1 MKGDLT
7 AFQKA
12 KLLPVTIDH
21 YFFMYKKEERIMK
34 ETILGTLL
42 LSLAAILLI
51 LPGSG
56 LAQDTIKI
64 GFFAPIT
71 GPAAADGASAKHA
84 VDLAVKEVNDSGGIR
99 GKKVE
104 LIVYD
109 DRLNPQE
116 AVAIANKLIE
126 KDQVVGVASGSYSG
140 PTRVAAPIFQKAGM
154 PMVAGY
160 AVHPDV
166 TWDPKQKK
174 PNDYCFRN
182 GFLGEIEGAA
192 AAEYAV
198 KNLKAMKMSLIFM
211 DNDFGRAISAGFAS
225 HAEKLG
231 ATILVKQ
238 MYKFPGE
245 KDFRPFLTRIKE
257 GNPDLI
263 FAAGY
268 YNEAAAIVR
277 QSKELGIKAPIMGEE
292 GFDSPKFL
300 EIAGSAAEG
309 VIIATNL
316 DRDDP
321 RPLVQNFLK
330 NYRQTYEKNADM
342 VGASS
347 YDAFMILVNAIKE
360 AGTAPSAIQK
370 ALLATKD
377 YNGLTGKISRFVQGE
392 VVKPVQIQVVK
403 EGKFRRL
410 GVVDNP
416 EVITPPTKK

>member
-1 MKGDLT
+1 MKRGSFLFSFLVLSILFLT
-7 AFQKA
+7 S
-12 KLLPVTIDH
+12 V
-21 YFFMYKKEERIMK
+21 Y
-34 ETILGTLL
+34 
-42 LSLAAILLI
+42 
-51 LPGSG
+51 
-56 LAQDTIKI
+56 AQDIPI

-71 GPAAADGASAKHA
+71 GPAAADGESARNA
-84 VDLAVKEVNDSGGIR
+84 VLLGLKEVNDAGGIG
-99 GKKVE
+99 GKKIN
-104 LIVYD
+104 LMIYD

-126 KDQVVGVASGSYSG
+126 KDKVVGVVSGAYSG
-140 PTRVAAPIFQKAGM
+140 PTRVTAPIFQKAGI

-166 TWDPKQKK
+166 TWDPKEKK
-174 PNDYCFRN
+174 PNDFCFRN

-192 AAEYAV
+192 AAEFAV
-198 KNLKAMKMSLIFM
+198 KNLKAKKIALIFM
-211 DNDFGRAISAGFAS
+211 DNDFGKAISSGFAER
-225 HAEKLG
+225 AEKLG
-231 ATILVKQ
+231 ATILTKQ

-257 GNPDLI
+257 GSPDVI

-268 YNEAAAIVR
+268 YNEAASIVR
-277 QSKELGIKAPIMGEE
+277 QAKELGITSQILGEE

-300 EIAGSAAEG
+300 EIAGPAAEG

-330 NYRQTYEKNADM
+330 NYQKAYNEDADM

-347 YDAFMILVNAIKE
+347 YDAFMILVNAVRK
-360 AGTAPSAIQK
+360 AGTDPKMIQK
-370 ALLATKD
+370 TLLETKD

-403 EGKFRRL
+403 GGKFHRL

-416 EVITPPTKK
+416 EVITPPTK

>member
-1 MKGDLT
+1 MK
-7 AFQKA
+7 K
-12 KLLPVTIDH
+12 
-21 YFFMYKKEERIMK
+21 
-34 ETILGTLL
+34 TILGILF
-42 LSLAAILLI
+42 LSLSAILLV
-51 LPGSG
+51 LPGSAV
-56 LAQDTIKI
+56 AQDTIKI

-84 VDLAVKEVNDSGGIR
+84 VDLAVKEVNDAGGIR

-126 KDQVVGVASGSYSG
+126 KDKVAGVASGSYSG
-140 PTRVAAPIFQKAGM
+140 PTRVSAPIFQKAGM

-198 KNLKAMKMSLIFM
+198 KILKAKKMSLIFM
-211 DNDFGRAISAGFAS
+211 DNDFGRAISAGFAA

-231 ATILVKQ
+231 ASILTKQ

-277 QSKELGIKAPIMGEE
+277 QSKELGVKGTIMGEE

-300 EIAGSAAEG
+300 EIAGPTAEG

-330 NYRQTYEKNADM
+330 SYRQAYGHDADM

-347 YDAFMILVNAIKE
+347 YDAFKILVAAIEK
-360 AGTAPSAIQK
+360 AGTDAKAIQK
-370 ALLATKD
+370 ALLETKD
-377 YNGLTGKISRFVQGE
+377 YNGLTGKITRFVQGE
-392 VVKPVQIQVVK
+392 VIKPVQIQVVK

-416 EVITPPTKK
+416 EVITPPTK

>member
-1 MKGDLT
+1 MKRVGFLFIIFAFTMLFLT
-7 AFQKA
+7 IS
-12 KLLPVTIDH
+12 T
-21 YFFMYKKEERIMK
+21 Y
-34 ETILGTLL
+34 G
-42 LSLAAILLI
+42 
-51 LPGSG
+51 
-56 LAQDTIKI
+56 QDIPI

-84 VDLAVKEVNDSGGIR
+84 VELGLKEVNDAGGIK
-99 GKKVE
+99 GKKVD
-104 LIVYD
+104 LIIYD

-126 KDQVVGVASGSYSG
+126 KDKVVGVASGSYSG
-140 PTRVAAPIFQKAGM
+140 PTRVTAPIFQKAGI

-166 TWDPKQKK
+166 TWDPKEKK
-174 PNDYCFRN
+174 PNDFCFRN

-192 AAEYAV
+192 AAEFAV
-198 KNLKAMKMSLIFM
+198 KNLKAKKISLIFM
-211 DNDFGRAISAGFAS
+211 DNDFGRAISSGFAER
-225 HAEKLG
+225 AEKLG
-231 ATILVKQ
+231 ATILTKQ

-245 KDFRPFLTRIKE
+245 KDFRPYLTRIKE
-257 GNPDLI
+257 GNPDVI

-268 YNEAAAIVR
+268 YNEAASIVR
-277 QSKELGIKAPIMGEE
+277 QAKELGITSQILGEE

-300 EIAGSAAEG
+300 EIAGPAAEG

-330 NYRQTYEKNADM
+330 NYRKGYNEDADM

-347 YDAFMILVNAIKE
+347 YDAFMILVNAIRK
-360 AGTAPSAIQK
+360 AGTDPKAIQK
-370 ALLATKD
+370 ALLQTKD
-377 YNGLTGKISRFVQGE
+377 YNGLTGKISRFIQGE

-403 EGKFRRL
+403 GGKFRRL
-410 GVVDNP
+410 AVVDNP

>member
-1 MKGDLT
+1 MKRFLRIGT
-7 AFQKA
+7 YIGIGAV
-12 KLLPVTIDH
+12 LLFVGGI
-21 YFFMYKKEERIMK
+21 
-34 ETILGTLL
+34 GW
-42 LSLAAILLI
+42 
-51 LPGSG
+51 
-56 LAQDTIKI
+56 AQDTIRI

-71 GPAAADGASAKHA
+71 GPAAADGASAKNA
-84 VDLAVKEVNDSGGIR
+84 VELGVKELNDAGGIG
-99 GKKVE
+99 GKKID

-126 KDQVVGVASGSYSG
+126 KDKVVGVVSGAYSG
-140 PTRVAAPIFQKAGM
+140 PTRVTAPIFQKAGM

-166 TWDPKQKK
+166 TWDPKEKK
-174 PNDYCFRN
+174 PNDFCFRN

-198 KNLKAMKMSLIFM
+198 KNMKAQSVALIFM
-211 DNDFGRAISAGFAS
+211 DNDFGRAISAGFAER
-225 HAEKLG
+225 AEKLG
-231 ATILVKQ
+231 AKVLTKQ

-257 GNPDLI
+257 SNPDLI

-268 YNEAAAIVR
+268 YGEAAAIVR
-277 QSKELGIKAPIMGEE
+277 QAKELGITSKIMGEE
-292 GFDSPKFL
+292 GFDSPKFI
-300 EIAGSAAEG
+300 EIAGPAAEG
-309 VIIATNL
+309 VVIATNL

-321 RPLVQNFLK
+321 RPVVQNFLK
-330 NYRQTYEKNADM
+330 NYHSAYKEDADM

-347 YDAFMILVNAIKE
+347 YDALMILVNAIKKS
-360 AGTAPSAIQK
+360 GTDAKAIQK
-370 ALLATKD
+370 ALLETKD

-403 EGKFRRL
+403 DGKFRRL
-410 GVVDNP
+410 GIVDNP
-416 EVITPPTKK
+416 EVITPPTKQ

>member
-1 MKGDLT
+1 MKRGGFL
-7 AFQKA
+7 FGIFVFSV
-12 KLLPVTIDH
+12 L
-21 YFFMYKKEERIMK
+21 F
-34 ETILGTLL
+34 
-42 LSLAAILLI
+42 LSLSAY
-51 LPGSG
+51 G
-56 LAQDTIKI
+56 QDIPI

-84 VDLAVKEVNDSGGIR
+84 VELGLKEVNDGGGINGR
-99 GKKVE
+99 KVN
-104 LIVYD
+104 LIIYD

-126 KDQVVGVASGSYSG
+126 KDKVVGVASGSYSG
-140 PTRVAAPIFQKAGM
+140 PTRVTAPIFQKAGM

-166 TWDPKQKK
+166 TWDPKEKK
-174 PNDYCFRN
+174 PNDFCFRN

-192 AAEYAV
+192 AAEFAV
-198 KNLKAMKMSLIFM
+198 KNLKAKRIALIFM
-211 DNDFGRAISAGFAS
+211 DNDFGRAISSGFAER
-225 HAEKLG
+225 AEKLG
-231 ATILVKQ
+231 AAVLTKQ

-257 GNPDLI
+257 GNPDVI

-268 YNEAAAIVR
+268 YNEAASIVR
-277 QSKELGIKAPIMGEE
+277 QSKELGIKSQILGEE

-300 EIAGSAAEG
+300 EIAGPAAEG

-330 NYRQTYEKNADM
+330 NYRKAYNEDADM

-347 YDAFMILVNAIKE
+347 YDAFMILVNAIRK
-360 AGTAPSAIQK
+360 AGTDPKAIQK
-370 ALLATKD
+370 ALLETKD

-403 EGKFRRL
+403 GGKFRRL

-416 EVITPPTKK
+416 EVITPPTK

>member
-1 MKGDLT
+1 MKRGGFLSG
-7 AFQKA
+7 
-12 KLLPVTIDH
+12 
-21 YFFMYKKEERIMK
+21 
-34 ETILGTLL
+34 ILVFLFLFLG
-42 LSLAAILLI
+42 LSAY
-51 LPGSG
+51 G
-56 LAQDTIKI
+56 QDIPI

-84 VDLAVKEVNDSGGIR
+84 VELGLKEVNDGGGINGR
-99 GKKVE
+99 KVN
-104 LIVYD
+104 LIIYD

-126 KDQVVGVASGSYSG
+126 KDKVVGVASGAYSG
-140 PTRVAAPIFQKAGM
+140 PTRVTAPIFQKAGM

-166 TWDPKQKK
+166 TWDPKEKR
-174 PNDYCFRN
+174 PNDFCFRN

-192 AAEYAV
+192 AAEFAV
-198 KNLKAMKMSLIFM
+198 KNLKAKKIALIFM
-211 DNDFGRAISAGFAS
+211 DNDFGRAISSGFAER
-225 HAEKLG
+225 AEKLG
-231 ATILVKQ
+231 AKVLTKQ
-238 MYKFPGE
+238 IYKFPGE
-245 KDFRPFLTRIKE
+245 KDFRHFLTRIKE
-257 GNPDLI
+257 GNPDVI

-268 YNEAAAIVR
+268 YNEAASIVR
-277 QSKELGIKAPIMGEE
+277 QAKELGIKSQILGEE

-300 EIAGSAAEG
+300 EIAGPAAEG

-330 NYRQTYEKNADM
+330 NYRKAYNEDADM

-347 YDAFMILVNAIKE
+347 YDAFMILVNAIRK
-360 AGTAPSAIQK
+360 AGTDPKAIQK
-370 ALLATKD
+370 ALLETKD

-403 EGKFRRL
+403 GGKFRRL

-416 EVITPPTKK
+416 EVITPPTK

>member
-1 MKGDLT
+1 MR
-7 AFQKA
+7 
-12 KLLPVTIDH
+12 KLIFAGILLGISAGFL
-21 YFFMYKKEERIMK
+21 FFMA
-34 ETILGTLL
+34 
-42 LSLAAILLI
+42 LSA
-51 LPGSG
+51 G
-56 LAQDTIKI
+56 AQDTIKI

-71 GPAAADGASAKHA
+71 GPAAADGASAKNA
-84 VDLAVKEVNDSGGIR
+84 VELGLKEVNDAGGVR

-126 KDQVVGVASGSYSG
+126 KDKVVGVASGSYSG
-140 PTRVAAPIFQKAGM
+140 PTRVSAPIFQKAGM

-166 TWDPKQKK
+166 TWDPNQKK

-192 AAEYAV
+192 AAEFAV
-198 KNLKAMKMSLIFM
+198 KNLKAKKISLIFM
-211 DNDFGRAISAGFAS
+211 DNDFGRAISSGFAEK
-225 HAEKLG
+225 AEKLG
-231 ATILVKQ
+231 ATILTKQ

-257 GNPDLI
+257 GNPDVI

-268 YNEAAAIVR
+268 YNEAASIVR
-277 QSKELGIKAPIMGEE
+277 QSKELGIRSQILGEE

-300 EIAGSAAEG
+300 EIAGPAAEG

-330 NYRQTYEKNADM
+330 NYRKAYGEDADM

-347 YDAFMILVNAIKE
+347 YDAFMILVKAIEK
-360 AGTAPSAIQK
+360 AGTDPKAIQK
-370 ALLATKD
+370 ALLETKD

-410 GVVDNP
+410 TVIDNP
-416 EVITPPTKK
+416 EVITPPTK

>member
-1 MKGDLT
+1 M
-7 AFQKA
+7 
-12 KLLPVTIDH
+12 VISTI
-21 YFFMYKKEERIMK
+21 FLF
-34 ETILGTLL
+34 
-42 LSLAAILLI
+42 SLVGPSA
-51 LPGSG
+51 
-56 LAQDTIKI
+56 AQDMIKI

-71 GPAAADGASAKHA
+71 GPAAADGMSAKNA
-84 VDLAVKEVNDSGGIR
+84 VELGLKEVNDSGGIR

-109 DRLNPQE
+109 DRLKAEE

-126 KDQVVGVASGSYSG
+126 KDKVVGVASGSYSG

-166 TWDPKQKK
+166 TWDPKQKR

-192 AAEYAV
+192 AAEFAV
-198 KNLKAMKMSLIFM
+198 KNLKAKRISLIFM
-211 DNDFGRAISAGFAS
+211 DNDFGRAISSGFAER
-225 HAEKLG
+225 AEKLG
-231 ATILVKQ
+231 ASILAKQ

-257 GNPDLI
+257 GNPEVI

-268 YNEAAAIVR
+268 YNEAASIVR
-277 QSKELGIKAPIMGEE
+277 QSKELGIRSQILGEE

-300 EIAGSAAEG
+300 EIAGPAAEG

-321 RPLVQNFLK
+321 RPVVQNFLK
-330 NYRQTYEKNADM
+330 NYRKAYGEDADM

-347 YDAFMILVNAIKE
+347 YDAFMILVNAVKE
-360 AGTAPSAIQK
+360 AGTDPQAIQR

-403 EGKFRRL
+403 DGKFRRL
-410 GVVDNP
+410 AVIDNP
-416 EVITPPTKK
+416 EVITPPTK

>member
-1 MKGDLT
+1 MKRGG
-7 AFQKA
+7 F
-12 KLLPVTIDH
+12 
-21 YFFMYKKEERIMK
+21 
-34 ETILGTLL
+34 L
-42 LSLAAILLI
+42 LSIFVFSILFLT
-51 LPGSG
+51 LSAYG
-56 LAQDTIKI
+56 QDIPI

-84 VDLAVKEVNDSGGIR
+84 VELGLKEVNDGGGINGR
-99 GKKVE
+99 KVN
-104 LIVYD
+104 LIIYD

-126 KDQVVGVASGSYSG
+126 KDKVVGVASGSYSG
-140 PTRVAAPIFQKAGM
+140 PTRVTAPIFQKAGM

-166 TWDPKQKK
+166 TWDPKEKK
-174 PNDYCFRN
+174 PNDFCFRN

-192 AAEYAV
+192 AAEFAV
-198 KNLKAMKMSLIFM
+198 KNLKAKKISLIFM
-211 DNDFGRAISAGFAS
+211 DNDFGRAISSGFAER
-225 HAEKLG
+225 AEKLG
-231 ATILVKQ
+231 AAVLTKQ

-257 GNPDLI
+257 GNPDVI

-268 YNEAAAIVR
+268 YNEAASIVR
-277 QSKELGIKAPIMGEE
+277 QAKELGIKSQILGEE

-300 EIAGSAAEG
+300 EIAGPAAEG

-330 NYRQTYEKNADM
+330 NYQKAYNEDADM

-347 YDAFMILVNAIKE
+347 YDAFMILVNAIRK
-360 AGTAPSAIQK
+360 AGTDPKAIQK
-370 ALLATKD
+370 ALLETKD

-403 EGKFRRL
+403 GGKFRRL

-416 EVITPPTKK
+416 EVITPPNK

>member
-1 MKGDLT
+1 MRGL
-7 AFQKA
+7 
-12 KLLPVTIDH
+12 
-21 YFFMYKKEERIMK
+21 R
-34 ETILGTLL
+34 
-42 LSLAAILLI
+42 
-51 LPGSG
+51 G
-56 LAQDTIKI
+56 LAIFLGLALIFSFLGVSNGRAQETIKI

-71 GPAAADGASAKHA
+71 GPAAADGMSAKHA
-84 VDLAVKEVNDSGGIR
+84 VELGVKEVNEAGGIR

-109 DRLNPQE
+109 DRLKAEE

-126 KDQVVGVASGSYSG
+126 KDKVVGVVSGSYSG
-140 PTRVAAPIFQKAGM
+140 PTRVTAPIFQKAGM

-166 TWDPKQKK
+166 TWDPVQKK
-174 PNDYCFRN
+174 PNDFIFRN
-182 GFLGEIEGAA
+182 GFLGEVEGAA
-192 AAEYAV
+192 AAEFAV
-198 KNLKAMKMSLIFM
+198 KNLKAKKISIISM
-211 DNDFGRAISAGFAS
+211 DNDFGRAISSGFAAR
-225 HAEKLG
+225 AEKLG
-231 ATILVKQ
+231 ATILTKQ

-245 KDFRPFLTRIKE
+245 KDFRPYLTRIKE
-257 GNPDLI
+257 GNPDVI

-268 YNEAAAIVR
+268 YNEAASIVR
-277 QSKELGIKAPIMGEE
+277 QAKELGITSQILGEE

-300 EIAGSAAEG
+300 EIAGPAAEG

-330 NYRQTYEKNADM
+330 NYKKAYGEDADM

-347 YDAFMILVNAIKE
+347 YDAFMILVKAIEK
-360 AGTAPSAIQK
+360 AGTDPKAIQK
-370 ALLATKD
+370 ALLETKD

-403 EGKFRRL
+403 GGKFRRMA
-410 GVVDNP
+410 VIDNP
-416 EVITPPTKK
+416 EVITPPLKQ

>member
-1 MKGDLT
+1 MKRGGFL
-7 AFQKA
+7 FGIFVFSV
-12 KLLPVTIDH
+12 L
-21 YFFMYKKEERIMK
+21 F
-34 ETILGTLL
+34 
-42 LSLAAILLI
+42 LSLSAY
-51 LPGSG
+51 G
-56 LAQDTIKI
+56 QDIPI

-84 VDLAVKEVNDSGGIR
+84 VELGLKEVNDGGGINGR
-99 GKKVE
+99 KVN
-104 LIVYD
+104 LIIYD

-126 KDQVVGVASGSYSG
+126 KDKVVGVASGSYSG
-140 PTRVAAPIFQKAGM
+140 PTRVTAPIFQKAGM

-166 TWDPKQKK
+166 TWDPKEKK
-174 PNDYCFRN
+174 PNDFCFRN

-192 AAEYAV
+192 AAEFAV
-198 KNLKAMKMSLIFM
+198 KNLKAKKIALIFM
-211 DNDFGRAISAGFAS
+211 DNDFGRAISSGFAER
-225 HAEKLG
+225 AEKLG
-231 ATILVKQ
+231 AAVLTKQ

-257 GNPDLI
+257 GNPDVI

-268 YNEAAAIVR
+268 YNEAASIVR
-277 QSKELGIKAPIMGEE
+277 QSKELGIKSQILGEE

-300 EIAGSAAEG
+300 EIAGPAAEG

-330 NYRQTYEKNADM
+330 DYRKAYNEDADM

-347 YDAFMILVNAIKE
+347 YDAFMILVNAIRK
-360 AGTAPSAIQK
+360 AGTDPKAIQK
-370 ALLATKD
+370 ALLETKD
-377 YNGLTGKISRFVQGE
+377 YNGLTGKISRFIQGE

-403 EGKFRRL
+403 GGKFRRL

-416 EVITPPTKK
+416 EVITPPTK

>member
-1 MKGDLT
+1 MKRGGFL
-7 AFQKA
+7 FGIFVFSV
-12 KLLPVTIDH
+12 L
-21 YFFMYKKEERIMK
+21 F
-34 ETILGTLL
+34 
-42 LSLAAILLI
+42 LSLSAH
-51 LPGSG
+51 G
-56 LAQDTIKI
+56 QDIPI

-84 VDLAVKEVNDSGGIR
+84 VELGLKELNDGGGINGR
-99 GKKVE
+99 KVN
-104 LIVYD
+104 LIIYD

-126 KDQVVGVASGSYSG
+126 KDKVVGVASGSYSG
-140 PTRVAAPIFQKAGM
+140 PTRVTAPIFQKAGM

-166 TWDPKQKK
+166 TWDPKEKK
-174 PNDYCFRN
+174 PNDFCFRN

-192 AAEYAV
+192 AAEFAV
-198 KNLKAMKMSLIFM
+198 KNLKAKKIALIFM
-211 DNDFGRAISAGFAS
+211 DNDFGRAISSGFAER
-225 HAEKLG
+225 AEKLG
-231 ATILVKQ
+231 AAVLTKQ

-257 GNPDLI
+257 GNPDVI

-268 YNEAAAIVR
+268 YNEAASIVR
-277 QSKELGIKAPIMGEE
+277 QSKELGIKSQILGEE

-300 EIAGSAAEG
+300 EIAGPAAEG

-330 NYRQTYEKNADM
+330 NYQKAYNEDADM

-347 YDAFMILVNAIKE
+347 YDAFMILVNAIRK
-360 AGTAPSAIQK
+360 AGTDPKAIQK
-370 ALLATKD
+370 ALLETKD

-403 EGKFRRL
+403 GGKFRRL

-416 EVITPPTKK
+416 EVITPPTK

>member
-1 MKGDLT
+1 MKRGISHLCIFVLT
-7 AFQKA
+7 VLF
-12 KLLPVTIDH
+12 LPFSAH
-21 YFFMYKKEERIMK
+21 
-34 ETILGTLL
+34 
-42 LSLAAILLI
+42 
-51 LPGSG
+51 
-56 LAQDTIKI
+56 AQDIPI

-84 VDLAVKEVNDSGGIR
+84 VELGLKEVNDAEGIK
-99 GKKVE
+99 GKKVN
-104 LIVYD
+104 LIIYD

-126 KDQVVGVASGSYSG
+126 KDKVVGVVSGSYSG
-140 PTRVAAPIFQKAGM
+140 PTRVSAPIFQKAGI

-166 TWDPKQKK
+166 TWDPKEKK
-174 PNDYCFRN
+174 PNHFCFRN
-182 GFLGEIEGAA
+182 GFLGEVEGAA
-192 AAEYAV
+192 AAEFAV
-198 KNLKAMKMSLIFM
+198 KNLKAKKISIISM
-211 DNDFGRAISAGFAS
+211 DNDFGRAISAGFAER
-225 HAEKLG
+225 AEKLG
-231 ATILVKQ
+231 ASILTKQ

-245 KDFRPFLTRIKE
+245 KDFRPYLTRVKE

-268 YNEAAAIVR
+268 YNEAASIVR
-277 QSKELGIKAPIMGEE
+277 QAKELGMTNQIMGEE

-330 NYRQTYEKNADM
+330 NYKKAYNEDADM

-347 YDAFMILVNAIKE
+347 YDAFMILVNAISK
-360 AGTAPSAIQK
+360 AGTDPKAIQK
-370 ALLATKD
+370 ALLETKD

-403 EGKFRRL
+403 DGKFRRL

-416 EVITPPTKK
+416 EVITPPTK

>member
-1 MKGDLT
+1 MRKQTLSGFLM
-7 AFQKA
+7 
-12 KLLPVTIDH
+12 VISTI
-21 YFFMYKKEERIMK
+21 FLF
-34 ETILGTLL
+34 
-42 LSLAAILLI
+42 SLVG
-51 LPGSG
+51 PSG
-56 LAQDTIKI
+56 AQDMIKI

-71 GPAAADGASAKHA
+71 GPAAADGLSAKNA
-84 VDLAVKEVNDSGGIR
+84 VELGLKEVNDSGGIR

-109 DRLNPQE
+109 DRLKAEE

-126 KDQVVGVASGSYSG
+126 KDKVVGVASGSYSG

-166 TWDPKQKK
+166 TWDPKQKR

-192 AAEYAV
+192 AAEFAV
-198 KNLKAMKMSLIFM
+198 KNLKAKRISLIFM
-211 DNDFGRAISAGFAS
+211 DNDFGRAISSGFAER
-225 HAEKLG
+225 AEKLG
-231 ATILVKQ
+231 ASILAKQ

-257 GNPDLI
+257 GNPEVI

-268 YNEAAAIVR
+268 YNEAASIVR
-277 QSKELGIKAPIMGEE
+277 QSKELGIRSQILGEE

-300 EIAGSAAEG
+300 EIAGPAAEG

-321 RPLVQNFLK
+321 RPVVQNFLK
-330 NYRQTYEKNADM
+330 NYRKAYGEDADM

-347 YDAFMILVNAIKE
+347 YDAFMILVNAVKE
-360 AGTAPSAIQK
+360 AGTDPQAIQR

-403 EGKFRRL
+403 DGKFRRL
-410 GVVDNP
+410 AVIDNP
-416 EVITPPTKK
+416 EVITPPTK

>member
-1 MKGDLT
+1 MERRGFLSGVLIF
-7 AFQKA
+7 AA
-12 KLLPVTIDH
+12 L
-21 YFFMYKKEERIMK
+21 FFA
-34 ETILGTLL
+34 
-42 LSLAAILLI
+42 LSAH
-51 LPGSG
+51 G
-56 LAQDTIKI
+56 QDIPI

-71 GPAAADGASAKHA
+71 GPAAADGASAKNA
-84 VDLAVKEVNDSGGIR
+84 VELGLKDLNDAGGIK
-99 GKKVE
+99 GKKVN
-104 LIVYD
+104 LMIYD

-126 KDQVVGVASGSYSG
+126 KDKVVGVVSGSYSG
-140 PTRVAAPIFQKAGM
+140 PTRVTAPIFQKAGI

-166 TWDPKQKK
+166 TWDPKEKR
-174 PNDYCFRN
+174 PNDFCFRN

-198 KNLKAMKMSLIFM
+198 KNLKAKKISLIFM
-211 DNDFGRAISAGFAS
+211 DNDFGRAISSGFATW
-225 HAEKLG
+225 AEKLG
-231 ATILVKQ
+231 ATILTKQ

-257 GNPDLI
+257 GSPDVI

-268 YNEAAAIVR
+268 YNEAASMVR
-277 QSKELGIKAPIMGEE
+277 QAKELGITSQILGEE

-300 EIAGSAAEG
+300 EIAGPAAEG

-330 NYRQTYEKNADM
+330 NYRKAYNEDADM

-347 YDAFMILVNAIKE
+347 YDAFMILVNAIGK
-360 AGTAPSAIQK
+360 AGTDPKAIQK
-370 ALLATKD
+370 ALLETKD
-377 YNGLTGKISRFVQGE
+377 YNGLTGKISRFIQGE

-403 EGKFRRL
+403 GGKFRRL
-410 GVVDNP
+410 AVVDHP
-416 EVITPPTKK
+416 EVITPPTK

>member
-1 MKGDLT
+1 
-7 AFQKA
+7 
-12 KLLPVTIDH
+12 
-21 YFFMYKKEERIMK
+21 MK
-34 ETILGTLL
+34 EKTLVGLL
-42 LSLAAILLI
+42 LCFLAVLVLSSA
-51 LPGSG
+51 G
-56 LAQDTIKI
+56 LAQDTVKI

-71 GPAAADGASAKHA
+71 GPAAVDGTSAKNA
-84 VDLAVKEVNDSGGIR
+84 VEIGVKELNGAGEIK
-99 GKKVE
+99 GKKVD
-104 LIVYD
+104 LIIYD
-109 DRLNPQE
+109 DRLKAEE

-126 KDQVVGVASGSYSG
+126 KDKVAGVVSGSYSG
-140 PTRVAAPIFQKAGM
+140 PTRVTAPIFQKAGM

-166 TWDPKQKK
+166 TWDPKAKK
-174 PNDYCFRN
+174 PNDFIFRN

-192 AAEYAV
+192 AAEFAV
-198 KNLKAMKMSLIFM
+198 KNLKAKKMSLIFM
-211 DNDFGRAISAGFAS
+211 DNDFGRAISAGFAA

-231 ATILVKQ
+231 ASILTKQ

-277 QSKELGIKAPIMGEE
+277 QSKELGIKSTIMGEE

-300 EIAGSAAEG
+300 EIAGPAAEG

-330 NYRQTYEKNADM
+330 SYRQAYGHDADM

-347 YDAFMILVNAIKE
+347 YDAFKILVAAIEK
-360 AGTAPSAIQK
+360 AGTDAKAIQK
-370 ALLATKD
+370 ALLETKD
-377 YNGLTGKISRFVQGE
+377 YNGLTGKITRFVQGE
-392 VVKPVQIQVVK
+392 VIKPVQIQVVK

-416 EVITPPTKK
+416 EVITPPTK

>member
-1 MKGDLT
+1 M
-7 AFQKA
+7 
-12 KLLPVTIDH
+12 VISTI
-21 YFFMYKKEERIMK
+21 FLF
-34 ETILGTLL
+34 
-42 LSLAAILLI
+42 SLVGPSA
-51 LPGSG
+51 
-56 LAQDTIKI
+56 AQDMIKI

-71 GPAAADGASAKHA
+71 GPAAADGMSAKNA
-84 VDLAVKEVNDSGGIR
+84 VELGLKEVNDAGGIR

-109 DRLNPQE
+109 DRLKAEE

-126 KDQVVGVASGSYSG
+126 KDKVVGVASGSYSG

-166 TWDPKQKK
+166 TWDPKQKR

-192 AAEYAV
+192 AAEFAV
-198 KNLKAMKMSLIFM
+198 KNLKAKRISLIFM
-211 DNDFGRAISAGFAS
+211 DNDFGRAISSGFAER
-225 HAEKLG
+225 AEKLG
-231 ATILVKQ
+231 ASILAKQ

-257 GNPDLI
+257 GNPEVI

-268 YNEAAAIVR
+268 YNEAASIVR
-277 QSKELGIKAPIMGEE
+277 QSKELGIRSQILGEE

-300 EIAGSAAEG
+300 EIAGPAAEG

-321 RPLVQNFLK
+321 RPVVQNFLK
-330 NYRQTYEKNADM
+330 NYRKAYGEDADM

-347 YDAFMILVNAIKE
+347 YDAFMILVNAVKE
-360 AGTAPSAIQK
+360 AGTDPQAIQR

-403 EGKFRRL
+403 DGKFRRL
-410 GVVDNP
+410 AVIDNP
-416 EVITPPTKK
+416 EVITPPTK